1 MRFVHSVHVHSVH
14 CYSVFNT
21 LLQCVTV
28 CVTHC
33 NTPRLQLST
42 MLRTALRL
50 TKYMQRSGLLVFPG
64 PPGFWKE
71 ASPGCQAFSPRLE
84 AAAACTRRLTAG
96 KTSARALPGFCNVHA
111 RFLVTDECPRPT
123 GCASTSPRASPRPV
137 IRQWC
142 GCRHAGP
149 TTSEG
154 NSDYFSA
161 GGPGGGCAAS
171 PGAFRARSRGGG
183 GLLRSRG
190 CGNRR
195 QHPGVGRC
203 AMPAPR
209 AARDARLESRGLPRE
224 SPARAPGPG
233 SFKNF

>member
-1 MRFVHSVHVHSVH
+1 MWLVNDASRSAPAPTCGPTKCMKRSVLWVNPS
-14 CYSVFNT
+14 
-21 LLQCVTV
+21 
-28 CVTHC
+28 
-33 NTPRLQLST
+33 
-42 MLRTALRL
+42 
-50 TKYMQRSGLLVFPG
+50 

-71 ASPGCQAFSPRLE
+71 PETFESQAFSPRSE

-96 KTSARALPGFCNVHA
+96 KTSARALPRNVHA
-111 RFLVTDECPRPT
+111 RFLVTDECHRPA

-142 GCRHAGP
+142 DCGHAGP

-154 NSDYFSA
+154 NYDCFFA
-161 GGPGGGCAAS
+161 GGAPGGCAAS

-195 QHPGVGRC
+195 QHPGVVRC
-203 AMPAPR
+203 AMSAPR
-209 AARDARLESRGLPRE
+209 AARDARLESRGLMWGP
-224 SPARAPGPG
+224 PARALVLEAL
-233 SFKNF
+233 F